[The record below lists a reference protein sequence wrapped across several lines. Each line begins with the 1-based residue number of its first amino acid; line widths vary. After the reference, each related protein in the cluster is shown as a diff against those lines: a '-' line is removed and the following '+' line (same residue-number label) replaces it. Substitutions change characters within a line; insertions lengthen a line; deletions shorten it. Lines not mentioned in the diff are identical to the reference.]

1 MNHPVQMYI
10 PYQLRVKLK
19 QIDPILDHQ
28 WQQRLSLLLAST
40 AEHLH
45 CKIEDDYLKPKN
57 IHWNY
62 LSQLFEFKGHIGL
75 HELHSYIQHS
85 GLLQL
90 AQKIRATFQYLE
102 KYQTDVQIADYLETI
117 TYEINS
123 LELQDQKDIQAQQL
137 LKSAFLYDAALSIQQ
152 INFSVTQNFRGLTS
166 DQVRCFIFEV
176 FMKSEILGSWFAHIL
191 PSEYA
196 QQELSIFQDYFS
208 HEQRVRDFEIIP
220 TSDYYFI
227 IGSSGDSRVSSYSIR
242 RFLSEEN
249 FGVANKFY
257 ISGLIL
263 DPKQIDV
270 ADYLEN
276 FKQQMGKMIGLQRQM
291 NPHIVELI
299 ESLHH
304 YNQYQL
310 REKITQIIEIKG
322 FSIDHLINEHLTEI
336 EKDLCVN
343 ILEPFQNGLKNSIQQ
358 PDELEFCFLNIRRLM
373 TELLHSFEVFSQE
386 PAIQFNPHARQFKY
400 RLIAYLNLLKQRRA
414 YIFVQFEDQ
423 AHYRQHLNLVTT
435 PLEQLQDQV
444 NGAIEQSRLVQQQLR
459 QLERDAKQ
467 SPKTSFFKRLI
478 SKSENNYNQINE
490 LKTSLKEIQHRCY
503 LEIIRIQKQYSQHSL
518 YLESKN
524 LISAVDPK
532 VRHYAFADGENGVT
546 RLPLLLQL
554 PENRDSFNLQ
564 SIALILNQDVVHS
577 AKHWVID

>member
-1 MNHPVQMYI
+1 MAHSMQMYI
-10 PYQLRVKLK
+10 PYQLRVKLQ
-19 QIDPILDHQ
+19 QIDPILDPQ
-28 WQQRLSLLLAST
+28 WQQDLSLLLAST
-40 AEHLH
+40 PEHLH
-45 CKIEDDYLKPKN
+45 PKIEDEYLKPKN

-62 LSQLFEFKGHIGL
+62 LSQIFEFKGHIGL

-90 AQKIRATFQYLE
+90 AQKIRTTFQHLK

-137 LKSAFLYDAALSIQQ
+137 LKNAFLYDAALSIKQ
-152 INFSVTQNFRGLTS
+152 INFSVTPNFRGLTA
-166 DQVRCFIFEV
+166 DQVRCFIFEI
-176 FMKSEILGSWFAHIL
+176 FIKSEILGSWFAHIL

-196 QQELSIFQDYFS
+196 QQELPIFQDYFS
-208 HEQRVRDFEIIP
+208 HEQHVRDFEIIR
-220 TSDYYFI
+220 TSAYYFI
-227 IGSSGDSRVSSYSIR
+227 IGSSWDSRVSSYSIR
-242 RFLSEEN
+242 RFLTEEN

-257 ISGLIL
+257 ISGLVL
-263 DPKQIDV
+263 DPKQIEV
-270 ADYLEN
+270 ADYFEN

-291 NPHIVELI
+291 NPHIVDLM
-299 ESLHH
+299 ESLHY
-304 YNQYQL
+304 YNQHHL
-310 REKITQIIEIKG
+310 RQKIMQMLEIRG
-322 FSIDHLINEHLTEI
+322 FSVDHLINEHLKEI
-336 EKDLCVN
+336 EKDLCVY

-373 TELLHSFEVFSQE
+373 SELLHSFEIFSQE
-386 PAIQFNPHARQFKY
+386 PAIQFNPRARQFKY

-423 AHYRQHLNLVTT
+423 DHYQHHLNLVTT
-435 PLEQLQDQV
+435 PLEQLRDQV
-444 NGAIEQSRLVQQQLR
+444 NGAIEQCRLLQQQLR

-467 SPKTSFFKRLI
+467 SANTTFLKRLM
-478 SKSENNYNQINE
+478 SKSQNNSNKINE
-490 LKTSLKEIQHRCY
+490 LKTSLIEVHHRCY
-503 LEIIRIQKQYSQHSL
+503 LEIIRIQKQFSQHSL

-524 LISAVDPK
+524 LISADDSK
-532 VRHYAFADGENGVT
+532 VRHYAFADGENGIT

-554 PENRDSFNLQ
+554 PENRDNFNLQ
-564 SIALILNQDVVHS
+564 SIALVLNQDVVHS